1 VLVAAAIG
9 FLSRLA
15 VGIALALVLAVLIA
29 LVREDGSFAESFRVA
44 VLVVGCLMLLV
55 AGAGHSPSARS
66 GTIDP
71 WLGSFFPKLMPYMTR
86 QSTMRVSPTALFVLT
101 AFVLFA
107 IGLALG

>member
-1 VLVAAAIG
+1 VVIGALVG
-9 FLSRLA
+9 FLARLV

-29 LVREDGSFAESFRVA
+29 LVRDDASVVESFRVA

-55 AGAGHSPSARS
+55 AGAGHSPGMS
-66 GTIDP
+66 T
-71 WLGSFFPKLMPYMTR
+71 GSVGAGVAGRFPRLMPYMTQ

-101 AFVLFA
+101 ALVLFG